1 MKEAGNFIRR
11 FGQDYLDFAKNNR
24 DKVMG
29 VANSVMSDNVAT
41 SKQQTQQKE
50 SKDMS
55 MDQGILGLFGN
66 TQDLGTQ
73 QASSARD
80 ENQGVAANKTR
91 EQLLWEAEQDRKN
104 AAYKEAEARRTADY
118 TAVLGNKIANA
129 GTARSMA
136 FDTTQ
141 NLNRM
146 YATAGDRLNAANQTT
161 QANLAA
167 AANTIAGMFR

>member
-1 MKEAGNFIRR
+1 MKQTGNFIRN
-11 FGQDYLDFAKNNR
+11 FGQNYLAFAKNNR

-29 VANSVMSDNVAT
+29 VASSVMSNGDT
-41 SKQQTQQKE
+41 PSQQNQQKE
-50 SKDMS
+50 SKNMS

-66 TQDLGTQ
+66 NQNLSTQ
-73 QASSARD
+73 QSSDARD
-80 ENQGVAANKTR
+80 ENQVVAANKSR
-91 EQLLWEAEQDRKN
+91 EQLLWEADQDRKN

-118 TAVLGNKIANA
+118 TAVVGNKIANA
-129 GTARSMA
+129 GTARNMA

-146 YATAGDRLNAANQTT
+146 YATAGDRLNNAAQTT
-161 QANLAA
+161 QRNLAD